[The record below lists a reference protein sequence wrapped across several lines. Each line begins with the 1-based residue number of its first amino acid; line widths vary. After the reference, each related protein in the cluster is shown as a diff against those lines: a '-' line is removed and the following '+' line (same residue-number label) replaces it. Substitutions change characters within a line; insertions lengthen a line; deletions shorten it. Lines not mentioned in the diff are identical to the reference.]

1 MAPPGSSAVN
11 PSGFGEPDT
20 RRLAIFPSR
29 NEDLSLRQSGAGVD
43 LSAFLEDLSRQ
54 PFVDGAADCVLSVA
68 DWIVLS
74 GHPDP
79 AQPYRGRYRT
89 ALGRQRLIRQS
100 GGLHVL
106 MSEGAARAG
115 LTETTT
121 PVRGDVGLIV
131 AHGQTV
137 AAICLGERWAIKGDG
152 LVVAPAERIL
162 MAWRV

>member
-1 MAPPGSSAVN
+1 M
-11 PSGFGEPDT
+11 T
-20 RRLAIFPSR
+20 
-29 NEDLSLRQSGAGVD
+29 
-43 LSAFLEDLSRQ
+43 
-54 PFVDGAADCVLSVA
+54 
-68 DWIVLS
+68 
-74 GHPDP
+74 

-89 ALGRQRLIRQS
+89 SLGRQRLIHKA
-100 GGLHVL
+100 GGLAAL

-115 LTETTT
+115 LTEIAA

-152 LVVAPAERIL
+152 LVVAPAEHIL

>member
-20 RRLAIFPSR
+20 RRLAIFHSR
-29 NEDLSLRQSGAGVD
+29 NEDVSLRQTGAGVD
-43 LSAFLEDLSRQ
+43 LSAFLDDLARQ

-68 DWIVLS
+68 DWIVLR

-79 AQPYRGRYRT
+79 AAPYRGRYRT
-89 ALGRQRLIRQS
+89 ALGRQRLIRKS
-100 GGLHVL
+100 GGLAAL

-115 LTETTT
+115 LIETTN

-152 LVVAPAERIL
+152 LVVAPAERLL